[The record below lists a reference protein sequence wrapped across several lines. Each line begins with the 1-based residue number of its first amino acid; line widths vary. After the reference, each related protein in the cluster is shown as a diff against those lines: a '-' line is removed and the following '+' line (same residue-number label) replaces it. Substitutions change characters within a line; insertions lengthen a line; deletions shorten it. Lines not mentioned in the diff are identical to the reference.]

1 MLAPHYKMTRGICC
15 GVVMIQGAFCDHWKG
30 HKRPT
35 LIADAEGLA
44 EGVDTCN
51 RIAFN
56 GIGGPGAGV
65 SCFAA
70 DMLPM

>member
-1 MLAPHYKMTRGICC
+1 MIIGKDTNGRTDSRCRGV
-15 GVVMIQGAFCDHWKG
+15 GRGW
-30 HKRPT
+30 
-35 LIADAEGLA
+35 
-44 EGVDTCN
+44 DTCN
-51 RIAFN
+51 GIAFD